1 MAVDRFLLEYD
12 TERAGTFE
20 PLRFVPR
27 DKMVVLGLVSS
38 KEPALES
45 QDELLRRIDEASRY
59 FPVENMALSAQ
70 CGFASMAAGN
80 LLAEDEQ
87 WRKLELVVETARKVW
102 G

>member
-1 MAVDRFLLEYD
+1 M
-12 TERAGTFE
+12 
-20 PLRFVPR
+20 
-27 DKMVVLGLVSS
+27 
-38 KEPALES
+38 
-45 QDELLRRIDEASRY
+45 LRRIDEASRY

-80 LLAEDEQ
+80 LLTEDEQ